1 MKTEETLTEKV
12 IIGTMFIAFLI
23 VMCMMPDIL

>member
-1 MKTEETLTEKV
+1 MNNEESLTEKV

-23 VMCMMPDIL
+23 IVCLLPDIF

>member
-1 MKTEETLTEKV
+1 MNNEETLTEKV
-12 IIGTMFIAFLI
+12 IIATIFIAFLI